1 MDDICYY
8 HLRIGYGITLAYYV
22 KKDSWIQ
29 YSYAICSSKD
39 QYCKA
44 IGRDIAEER
53 LFNTRQKKVSGF
65 QVKEGEK
72 RYNILRQLVT
82 HFLMSVRINESYVK
96 APSWLKKIVRFREDC
111 IVDSESDPV
120 RVILKHLL
128 PTKDDAKK
136 VTVMVA
142 I

>member
-8 HLRIGYGITLAYYV
+8 HLRIGYGVTLAYYV

-44 IGRDIAEER
+44 VGRDIAEER
-53 LFNTRQKKVSGF
+53 LLNTRQKKVSGF
-65 QVKEGEK
+65 HVKEGEK

-82 HFLMSVRINESYVK
+82 HFLMSVRVNEFYIK
-96 APSWLKKIVRFREDC
+96 APSWLKKIVRTKDYYAA
-111 IVDSESDPV
+111 DPESDPV
-120 RVILKHLL
+120 RIILKHLL
-128 PTKDDAKK
+128 PTKEDAKK